1 MLLEFGAELLDHSF
15 AILEEFFLP
24 IFISPSERSRR
35 RVVLRSFQTWMQVD
49 QCERVPWKAFHGFA
63 QTLFQISA
71 ASSFSPMAFKRPYLL
86 PKNTWLPTIQMEFQF
101 CHIMFWGYQ
110 YRMVVENLCRA
121 WLAILRN
128 PIAVIGFW
136 KLVFATTIGYAAEC
150 SQSPTKGTRG
160 RIGEAR
166 WVFDW
171 IKRRVDGW
179 HKGIHHSYQSPA
191 PQEWLSITSMCDA
204 ICISDCSLNNFQFA
218 LRWDFYF
225 SFKTEYF
232 VWLLDLLLDGKE
244 RAK

>member
-1 MLLEFGAELLDHSF
+1 MWKGSLKGFPWICTNF
-15 AILEEFFLP
+15 YFKFLP
-24 IFISPSERSRR
+24 
-35 RVVLRSFQTWMQVD
+35 
-49 QCERVPWKAFHGFA
+49 
-63 QTLFQISA
+63 
-71 ASSFSPMAFKRPYLL
+71 ASSFSPMAS
-86 PKNTWLPTIQMEFQF
+86 KNTWLPSIQMEFQVRH
-101 CHIMFWGYQ
+101 CTYVLRIP
-110 YRMVVENLCRA
+110 VVENLCRA

-160 RIGEAR
+160 SIGEAR

-179 HKGIHHSYQSPA
+179 HKGIHHSYQSPV

-204 ICISDCSLNNFQFA
+204 ICVSDCWLDNFQFA
-218 LRWDFYF
+218 LHWNSYF
-225 SFKTEYF
+225 SFKTVYF
-232 VWLLDLLLDGKE
+232 VWFLDFLSDGKD

>member
-1 MLLEFGAELLDHSF
+1 
-15 AILEEFFLP
+15 
-24 IFISPSERSRR
+24 
-35 RVVLRSFQTWMQVD
+35 MQVD
-49 QCERVPWKAFHGFA
+49 QCERAPWKAFHGFA
-63 QTLFQISA
+63 QTFISN
-71 ASSFSPMAFKRPYLL
+71 FCQLL
-86 PKNTWLPTIQMEFQF
+86 HFLPWLSWLPSIQMEFQVPH
-101 CHIMFWGYQ
+101 CTYVLRIP
-110 YRMVVENLCRA
+110 VVENLCRA

-160 RIGEAR
+160 SIGEAR

-179 HKGIHHSYQSPA
+179 HKGIHHSYQSPV

-218 LRWDFYF
+218 LRWDF
-225 SFKTEYF
+225 
-232 VWLLDLLLDGKE
+232 
-244 RAK
+244 

>member
-1 MLLEFGAELLDHSF
+1 MWKGSLKGFPWICTNF
-15 AILEEFFLP
+15 YFKFLP
-24 IFISPSERSRR
+24 A
-35 RVVLRSFQTWMQVD
+35 T
-49 QCERVPWKAFHGFA
+49 
-63 QTLFQISA
+63 
-71 ASSFSPMAFKRPYLL
+71 SFSPIPMAFNKPYLL
-86 PKNTWLPTIQMEFQF
+86 PKTSDYLPSRRDFNPSL
-101 CHIMFWGYQ
+101 FWGYQ

-179 HKGIHHSYQSPA
+179 HKGIHHSYQSPG

-204 ICISDCSLNNFQFA
+204 ICTYL
-218 LRWDFYF
+218 
-225 SFKTEYF
+225 
-232 VWLLDLLLDGKE
+232 WLTVH
-244 RAK
+244 